1 MPCTHR
7 ATELANE
14 DAINETEDD
23 DGWVVAETTATAE
36 VADIDGPEDEKKED
50 EDDNVFAKKEDA
62 PEEEGVERCRRYDIS
77 ITYDAY
83 YKTPRLWLLG
93 YDESK
98 EVLSTEMFDDVMAE
112 HA

>member
-1 MPCTHR
+1 M
-7 ATELANE
+7 
-14 DAINETEDD
+14 
-23 DGWVVAETTATAE
+23 
-36 VADIDGPEDEKKED
+36 
-50 EDDNVFAKKEDA
+50 FAKKEDA

-112 HA
+112 HAKTTVTIEPHHNMSGVP